1 MLNMKNFLSIFLFFT
16 VISFT
21 FNAPQVSAQTS
32 QSAEKKTTYKKARAL
47 QTSTAKRILKIDES
61 LEEVDDEGK

>member
-1 MLNMKNFLSIFLFFT
+1 MMLNMKNFLSIFLFFT

-32 QSAEKKTTYKKARAL
+32 QSAEKKTTYKKARA
-47 QTSTAKRILKIDES
+47 SSDFNCKENFKDC
-61 LEEVDDEGK
+61 